1 MISAEKMK
9 EINFLLYLID
19 CLDEGDS
26 DHAMAAKDAIAD
38 YRTEQQAKRMGISW
52 EQQL

>member
-26 DHAMAAKDAIAD
+26 DYAIAAQEAIAD
-38 YRTEQQAKRMGISW
+38 YRTEQQAERMGIY
-52 EQQL
+52 ECL